1 MKKLNAYRLLENIRP
16 TIGAAQNAIKDI
28 LNELQP
34 VPVTVDK
41 IISEVARTYNT
52 TPDMIRGTSRVAN
65 VAAARNVSM
74 YIIREITGMSLKDI
88 GSEFSGRDHST
99 VSYAIRTIVER
110 MEEDMHLEETVEDII
125 KNVRT

>member
-1 MKKLNAYRLLENIRP
+1 MHPR
-16 TIGAAQNAIKDI
+16 
-28 LNELQP
+28 
-34 VPVTVDK
+34 
-41 IISEVARTYNT
+41 S
-52 TPDMIRGTSRVAN
+52 SRVYDLSLIHILAN

>member
-1 MKKLNAYRLLENIRP
+1 MSFYHAFVLSCVRCPLLSSPAFGEKRASPVFALSLIH
-16 TIGAAQNAIKDI
+16 I
-28 LNELQP
+28 L
-34 VPVTVDK
+34 
-41 IISEVARTYNT
+41 
-52 TPDMIRGTSRVAN
+52 
-65 VAAARNVSM
+65 
-74 YIIREITGMSLKDI
+74 SLKDI